1 MGSLK
6 VTLCAGAA
14 LATALCA
21 PAALAHAADGG
32 GVSVTPSSPAPG
44 TDVTLRVPG
53 CTEKTAVAVSAAFES
68 DVRLGLAAG
77 DGVLV
82 GSSRVRTSVRAGAY
96 AVQVTCGDQ
105 ARRGTITVE
114 GDRRPDTRP
123 SAPASPVAPV
133 HAGGG
138 GTARLAADGAEQARS
153 EAPGTAHT
161 VTGLVLAGIA
171 AVAVALRGVRSRS
184 RGTD

>member
-21 PAALAHAADGG
+21 PAAYTYAADGG
-32 GVSVTPSSPAPG
+32 GVSVSPSAPAPG

-53 CTEKTAVAVSAAFES
+53 CTEKTAVAVSGAFES
-68 DVRLGLAAG
+68 DVRLALTER

-82 GSSRVRTSVRAGAY
+82 GAGRVRTSVRAGAHV
-96 AVQVTCGDQ
+96 VQVTCGDQ
-105 ARRGTITVE
+105 ARRGTITVRDE
-114 GDRRPDTRP
+114 GRP
-123 SAPASPVAPV
+123 AAHASPVAPV
-133 HAGGG
+133 DAGGG
-138 GTARLAADGAEQARS
+138 GTSGLAASDTGAAARVD
-153 EAPGTAHT
+153 APGTAHT
-161 VTGLVLAGIA
+161 LTGLVLAGIA
-171 AVAVALRGVRSRS
+171 AVAVALRSVRSRS